1 MNARRLGCLSG
12 TGLIAGTVTLVILG
26 LGIWLGGGRW
36 FSPGDLNA
44 RSGAPLGGVTSHA
57 ELAGNCSA
65 CHVPFWSAD
74 TMAGRCLSCHTD
86 IQAQLQDPQSLHGG
100 LGTQLAVS
108 ACRDCHTEH
117 LGSDGVLTRVG
128 ADFPHEVTGFS
139 LAAHQQ
145 NVETGQAFACQDCH
159 LNGVQTFEGQVCADC
174 HMRLDAGYLQQHIQT
189 FGNACLECH
198 DGVDRFMAFD
208 HQQTRFPLQGAH
220 QVLGCDA
227 CHLGMSTM
235 AELVNTPTT
244 CYACHAQD
252 DAHQGQFGTDCAAC
266 HTPQGWKPASFDHN
280 ATNFPLTGGH
290 LGVQCSACH
299 VAGQYAG
306 TPTTCYACH
315 AQDDA
320 HQGQFGTDC
329 AACHTPQGWKPASFD
344 HNATNFPLTGAHG
357 TLPCVSCHASGTFAG
372 LSTACASC
380 HAEPTYHQGLFGL
393 ECAQCHTTNAWRPA
407 SFNGAHTFPMGHGGA
422 QTCSSCHT
430 TTLSTY
436 TCYTCHDPAKTQKEH
451 NKEGITDLS
460 NCARCH
466 PTGQEGDD

>member
-189 FGNACLECH
+189 FGNACL
-198 DGVDRFMAFD
+198 DRKS
-208 HQQTRFPLQGAH
+208 
-220 QVLGCDA
+220 V
-227 CHLGMSTM
+227 
-235 AELVNTPTT
+235 V
-244 CYACHAQD
+244 
-252 DAHQGQFGTDCAAC
+252 
-266 HTPQGWKPASFDHN
+266 
-280 ATNFPLTGGH
+280 
-290 LGVQCSACH
+290 
-299 VAGQYAG
+299 
-306 TPTTCYACH
+306 
-315 AQDDA
+315 
-320 HQGQFGTDC
+320 
-329 AACHTPQGWKPASFD
+329 
-344 HNATNFPLTGAHG
+344 
-357 TLPCVSCHASGTFAG
+357 
-372 LSTACASC
+372 
-380 HAEPTYHQGLFGL
+380 
-393 ECAQCHTTNAWRPA
+393 
-407 SFNGAHTFPMGHGGA
+407 
-422 QTCSSCHT
+422 
-430 TTLSTY
+430 
-436 TCYTCHDPAKTQKEH
+436 
-451 NKEGITDLS
+451 
-460 NCARCH
+460 
-466 PTGQEGDD
+466 